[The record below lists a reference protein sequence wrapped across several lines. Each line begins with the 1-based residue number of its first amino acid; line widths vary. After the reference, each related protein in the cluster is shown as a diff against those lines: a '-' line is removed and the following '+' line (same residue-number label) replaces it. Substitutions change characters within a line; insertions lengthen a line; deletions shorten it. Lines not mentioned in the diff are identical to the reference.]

1 MQFTADTLDSFVLVH
16 LRAAQK
22 AAKRCQALE
31 EQHQDEPLGAFIDD
45 IRIEVVTS
53 VLAAVAA
60 TEVNVNQYFFEASG
74 RHKYFDKLSQG
85 QAQAI
90 QKLIDRENI
99 LEKYGYLAK
108 FSNSDD
114 IKCLNKGQEPH
125 QFMKALI
132 DVRNA
137 FVHFK
142 PEWHSGQ
149 RKHKNLGKQLDGK
162 FAFSRFFSE
171 NDPIFPRRCM
181 SASMAQWAFDSAF
194 TFMTDFAQ
202 ETGLPNRFAK
212 FFDDT
217 PSTE

>member
-1 MQFTADTLDSFVLVH
+1 MHFTADTLDSFVLVH
-16 LRAAQK
+16 LKAAQK

-31 EQHQDEPLGAFIDD
+31 HHHHGEPFGAFIDD

-53 VLAAVAA
+53 VLASVAA

-74 RHKYFDKLSQG
+74 RHKYFDKLSQE

-108 FSNSDD
+108 FSNSDG

-125 QFMKALI
+125 QSMKALI

-142 PEWHSGQ
+142 PEWHSEQ

-162 FAFSRFFSE
+162 FALSPFFPE

-181 SASMAQWAFDSAF
+181 SSGMAQWAFDSAY
-194 TFMTDFAQ
+194 TFMTDFAE

-212 FFDDT
+212 FFGDA
-217 PSTE
+217 PSN